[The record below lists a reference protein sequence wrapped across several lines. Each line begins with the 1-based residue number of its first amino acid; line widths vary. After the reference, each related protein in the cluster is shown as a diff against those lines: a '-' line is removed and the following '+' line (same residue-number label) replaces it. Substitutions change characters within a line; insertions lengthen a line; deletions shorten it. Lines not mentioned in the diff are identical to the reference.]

1 MYGLVQN
8 QLHLSSM
15 GDVVSLD
22 YNAVLSVLDLY
33 NVEDKKDVFED
44 ILIMFNTA
52 REIERNKKVVDRV
65 KPRE

>member
-1 MYGLVQN
+1 
-8 QLHLSSM
+8 M